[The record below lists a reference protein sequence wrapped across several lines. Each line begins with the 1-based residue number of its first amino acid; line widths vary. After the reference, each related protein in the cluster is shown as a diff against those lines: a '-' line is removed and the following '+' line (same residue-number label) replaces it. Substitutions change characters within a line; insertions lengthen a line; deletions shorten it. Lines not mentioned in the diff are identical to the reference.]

1 MTVSLRHRRAALK
14 SRTPWRFNPMCVT
27 PRSIAVFAEYERNP
41 NARRRER
48 IAERDIDNTDP
59 PETNPESDLYR
70 GP

>member
-1 MTVSLRHRRAALK
+1 MKVDPIKRRAALK
-14 SRTPWRFNPMCVT
+14 SRSPWRFNPMCVT
-27 PRSIAVFAEYERNP
+27 PRSIAIFAEYERNP
-41 NARRRER
+41 NAKRRER